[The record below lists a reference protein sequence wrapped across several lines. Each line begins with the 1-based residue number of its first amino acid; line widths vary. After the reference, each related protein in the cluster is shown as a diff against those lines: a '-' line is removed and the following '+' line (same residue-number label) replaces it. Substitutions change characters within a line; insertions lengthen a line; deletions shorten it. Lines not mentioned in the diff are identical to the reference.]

1 MPFVQL
7 TGNAR
12 THGFVTG
19 NPERHGGLQGY
30 CDRKENEVDTVWGIP
45 DAQSSPRKRRR
56 GGGGFCPCLRP
67 SLLSP
72 PPWLAKGP
80 RAHPGTARR
89 HVRPSPSPRLCLPC
103 RSSRV
108 RPPRATRAP
117 TGTPTLLRRLG
128 LLTVLHSVFS

>member
-1 MPFVQL
+1 M
-7 TGNAR
+7 
-12 THGFVTG
+12 
-19 NPERHGGLQGY
+19 
-30 CDRKENEVDTVWGIP
+30 VWGIP
-45 DAQSSPRKRRR
+45 DAQSSPRERRR

-72 PPWLAKGP
+72 PPWLAEGP

-89 HVRPSPSPRLCLPC
+89 HARPSPSPRLCLPC